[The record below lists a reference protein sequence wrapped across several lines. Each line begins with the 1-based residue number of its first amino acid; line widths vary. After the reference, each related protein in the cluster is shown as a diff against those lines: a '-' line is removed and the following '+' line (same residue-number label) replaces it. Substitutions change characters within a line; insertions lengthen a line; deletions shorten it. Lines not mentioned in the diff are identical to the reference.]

1 MPIISLQSQHLNLRH
16 HYLLLRIHIRDQFL
30 EFQYP
35 RQQPLGIVS
44 LHHRNHPLQFSLD
57 SYHDLIIET
66 KTFNQLKRLL
76 LEMTMMSPL

>member
-1 MPIISLQSQHLNLRH
+1 MPIISLQSQHFNLRH
-16 HYLLLRIHIRDQFL
+16 HYLTLRIHIRDQFL
-30 EFQYP
+30 EIQYP

-44 LHHRNHPLQFSLD
+44 LHHRYNPLQFSLD
-57 SYHDLIIET
+57 SYQDLIIET